1 MLKNMDMDELRCAM
15 RLETNED
22 WNCIR
27 RYLEKQLRVLD
38 ENNRFGEGTQLH
50 RQQGAAQTIE
60 SLLLQM
66 RSARDLIKSMTR

>member
-15 RLETNED
+15 RLETSED
-22 WNCIR
+22 WQCIR